1 MPHND
6 SRPEFIRPDEVTL
19 ITQNLG
25 FDRLCFILIFSLVI
39 IRRTSFSGLVIPARN
54 NTGQSDDFIL
64 IDSKA
69 KTVIEYAK
77 TFHYR
82 LFFSLKQQ

>member
-19 ITQNLG
+19 TVQSLG

-39 IRRTSFSGLVIPARN
+39 IPRTSFSGAAIPAKN
-54 NTGQSDDFIL
+54 NTRESDDFIL
-64 IDSKA
+64 IDSKP
-69 KTVIEYAK
+69 KTVIEYAQ
-77 TFHYR
+77 TFYHC
-82 LFFSLKQQ
+82 LFSLK